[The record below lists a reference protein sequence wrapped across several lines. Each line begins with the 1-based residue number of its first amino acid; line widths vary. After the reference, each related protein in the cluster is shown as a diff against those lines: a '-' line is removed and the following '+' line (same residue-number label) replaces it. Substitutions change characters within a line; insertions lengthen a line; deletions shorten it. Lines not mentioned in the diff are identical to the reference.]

1 VNCSAFSDTVAW
13 ARGPPALCSLFIG
26 LPVHRV
32 NRVTPIAQVSCC
44 ASATTSAPSGASS
57 CGAYFSHDLPIHTV
71 DGMIWSPDGES
82 YASLSFQCLAFT
94 DKSVLRLDVAIC
106 GGAYFSPDLPI
117 RAVDGMIWSLDG
129 ECLDVV
135 IVPPPPRLPKPLS
148 E

>member
-1 VNCSAFSDTVAW
+1 MVSVACRYDWSVHLIYIDTSY
-13 ARGPPALCSLFIG
+13 GCI
-26 LPVHRV
+26 
-32 NRVTPIAQVSCC
+32 TDIAIC
-44 ASATTSAPSGASS
+44 G
-57 CGAYFSHDLPIHTV
+57 GAYFSHDLPIHTV